1 MLCSISCKN
10 VATCMDVMQVLLLQV
25 LNLMP
30 EVGKFT
36 PETRWMHRQVK
47 APCRIHVFDHF
58 WTVLKGD
65 VATKTDTYTA
75 DAPTD
80 PERQDGNISSN
91 FRALH

>member
-10 VATCMDVMQVLLLQV
+10 VATCMDVMQVLLPQV

-47 APCRIHVFDHF
+47 APCRIHVFDH
-58 WTVLKGD
+58 L
-65 VATKTDTYTA
+65 
-75 DAPTD
+75 
-80 PERQDGNISSN
+80 
-91 FRALH
+91 